1 MDNKKLQEF
10 LSKIEAQSAL
20 PAQSAEGNIQPL
32 GGTVYEDPFEEE
44 VPDKNVDAI
53 IGHATE
59 FVKNHCFT
67 DKSVEIYNVDENG
80 VSGNGE
86 VLDFDMDI
94 MILVDYNSL
103 LRSCGVKRRE
113 VTSCKLVLFGKTK
126 AGHSCSLY
134 PLASKTKICDIGQDN
149 NLYNIDLSAAIGDE
163 STGYFR
169 LGDPNLMD
177 SLVPSM
183 CKVVINDTVTATDF
197 TVYKNSNGEVI
208 AIQAIVSRAMEFKK
222 KYVHNDKYI
231 KLFNVDEV
239 AVYSSS
245 GTLDIGPNIQLA
257 GLVNYTALLRKYDI
271 DPDSVKTCE
280 LVLRGRKENASSV
293 PVCRLDSTAFVCN
306 SRTKANE
313 YFIDLCNFREYDSAD
328 FRIDFANTV
337 DAIDLEQ
344 TQLII
349 NNRVRI
355 EGVLA
360 DRQTISSIKDIDAI
374 SRKAKSYRDSFK
386 FSKGLIKLFCT
397 DGEWLRDENDYLMN
411 DDFTDLIGI
420 LDYKNLLH
428 SLGYALNAVH
438 TCQLLVHGRVPIAGA
453 QKLYSF
459 DNREYIGNIIKNPGS
474 YYMTVDLKN
483 IYEQYG
489 SADFILAQN
498 SNGESFDLSRVK
510 LNVNGN
516 SYSLLDLYNSNGF
529 KEKEIYKSFS
539 LAGGVGVSVNM
550 YDGSAVT
557 SFKSVNADD
566 FIIPVNIT
574 HIHAKGNG
582 SGAYGRGWRLN
593 LNRRLDVS
601 ENDTADTTVYTFTDE
616 AGNSHTFTEIYYYI
630 ENGERRFVDKS
641 LVNIDLNGKLTY
653 NGAEVKKQQTCG
665 GYTLIP
671 ESNDFADSEFL
682 DQRLRE
688 QAELEDY
695 VNSSSRSLSEYV
707 RANSLNGEI
716 LYRMPLLDK
725 SNYKQLISGVTQA
738 SAECLM
744 TESEALQLQSLYSS
758 KQQLTEQISQLSFQ
772 RKQTDLQ
779 EKQLKLQKQQINQQ
793 ASDLL
798 HSKKLSELLSK
809 DIYPSADF
817 IDYSAD
823 RFFKDISLSGFEDE
837 KLPEIRE
844 KMSYKSAVKNLEFLF
859 PEQAPVDNQIKITA
873 EQLSLVSQQ
882 KSILNTQSE
891 MLDKQLRFIDKQINY
906 LITQSSKNLSSVKD
920 AFKKY
925 FGKKAQLDYTL
936 LHSPVNY
943 LKDGNG
949 LISGFNESGALVCI
963 FDAYGNSVAVEYNN
977 SSRIMGLH
985 DSNGKAISF
994 KYSGGKL
1001 ACITDTRGRTVKYG
1015 YTGDKL
1021 TNVTFADGSAINF
1034 TYDGTKLDS
1043 VTSDKGVHGQIRFVN
1058 DKFTA
1063 VRVLSKPITIEK
1075 NMQSGEE
1082 GRYTKLISSAT
1093 FVYGQNSVK
1102 INYLDG
1108 AAEEYEFAGYNKLSR
1123 YSETNELGFKTYTD
1137 YSTNASDGTIVE
1149 VSGNNA
1155 TADVTV
1161 KTYCGTTDKL
1171 LSEQST
1177 VDASDSCTVT
1187 TLKTYVY
1194 DEDERLISETAEKT
1208 TAINGGEEKHTAV
1221 VNYHYNAGGLLILTE
1236 SKIIGEENTSGI
1248 NYTERTYDKN
1258 GNVTKTVSWNSL
1270 DASSKFYTQNDVAEN
1285 GQIIAERNSL
1295 GEISAEYEYAEGTN
1309 AVNTVTQANGSKL
1322 SYGRNPFDFSV
1333 NSVTQSTAD
1342 GEANTTDVLYACGLP
1357 VEVKSGN
1364 TVINYA
1370 YDCKGRKTS
1379 VAINGALQST
1389 YEYTDYSYDSA
1400 TKTKH
1405 FGSVTSVNRISD
1417 TEEVTF
1423 LTEKSGVKDAASG
1436 KIKVTEAYKIDGQT
1450 VLEKIYDKNNNL
1462 TDISDYK
1469 AKTFT
1474 EYTYDARNRIIKA
1487 ETGSNGSEAY
1497 LTESFTYNDR
1507 GELTEQRTNSGV
1519 TLIYS
1524 YTYRDDAARS
1534 LDAVGIDNT
1543 YQIKPATDVN
1553 GRSTGKEIL
1562 KDGSRLC
1569 AEYISYRKVGDH
1581 ATNMPATIWFA
1592 NGTDIK
1598 ENLRYKYDRCGNIAQ
1613 ITRNGDNAV
1622 SYEYDG
1628 LNRLERENN
1637 KLLNKTVIFTY
1648 DTNGNIANRCEY
1660 PYTVKNGEELSELSC
1675 KHFDYIYDGDRLI
1688 KILSDSGEETFA
1700 YNNLG
1705 SPTTYRN
1712 KQLQWQ
1718 YGRLLTKYGDT
1729 TFEYDGLGRRI
1740 KKSDIKYVYDSE
1752 GKLVGG
1758 SDGIYYIYDDK
1769 GIAGFAIP
1777 GYGFHFYRK
1786 DAQGNIIAILD
1797 NDGAVMVRYEYDAWG
1812 NHKVL
1817 DFDGNEI
1824 TDPEHIGHL
1833 NPIRYRGYFYDEET
1847 GLYYLQT
1854 RYYDPTIGRFISQDG
1869 IEYADP
1875 QTPNGINLYAYCAN
1889 NPVMAVD
1896 PMGNSWKS
1904 FWSKVGRFF
1913 AGVASLVIGAA
1924 ITITNLGLSLI
1935 SPLHTVFSEIGLSL
1949 TFYGAGLIG
1958 SVFNSQIY
1966 SDMSAIGWNPF
1977 NSNVDA
1983 VMGSN
1988 ILSFY
1993 KGVPIFRTPKNS
2005 RSGTFGIMLLARN
2018 EEDGAVQHEFGHV
2031 PQLLLLGTVK
2041 FLLYVGIPSAAE
2053 FGPWAHTGSY
2063 EDYYNAPWETMADM
2077 FGGVTGWYGYQ
2088 HTQKEYAYGIMHL
2101 ITAKLG
2107 GPFSFLFAFAR

>member
-20 PAQSAEGNIQPL
+20 PAQLVEGNIQPL

-328 FRIDFANTV
+328 FRINFANTV
-337 DAIDLEQ
+337 DTIDLAQ
-344 TQLII
+344 TQLIV
-349 NNRVRI
+349 NNRIKI

-411 DDFTDLIGI
+411 DEVTDLIGI
-420 LDYKNLLH
+420 LDYKKLMH
-428 SLGYALNAVH
+428 CLGYGLNAVH
-438 TCQLLVHGRVPIAGA
+438 TCQLLVHGRVPVAGA

-459 DNREYIGNIIKNPGS
+459 DNREYIGDVVKNPGS
-474 YYMTVDLKN
+474 YYMTVDLKS

-516 SYSLLDLYNSNGF
+516 TYSLLNLYNSNGF

-566 FIIPVNIT
+566 FIIPVNIS
-574 HIHAKGNG
+574 HIHAEGKGG
-582 SGAYGRGWRLN
+582 GAYGRGWRLN
-593 LNRRLDVS
+593 LDRRLDVS

-616 AGNSHTFTEIYYYI
+616 TGNSHTFTEIYYYI

-695 VNSSSRSLSEYV
+695 VESYERSLSEYV

-716 LYRMPLLDK
+716 LYRMSSLDK
-725 SNYKQLISGVTQA
+725 SSYKQLINGVTQA

-793 ASDLL
+793 VNELL
-798 HSKKLSELLSK
+798 HSKNLSELLSK

-817 IDYSAD
+817 MDYSAD

-906 LITQSSKNLSSVKD
+906 LITQSRKNLSSVKD

-1043 VTSDKGVHGQIRFVN
+1043 VTSDKGVHGLMRFAN
-1058 DKFTA
+1058 DKVTN
-1063 VRVLSKPITIEK
+1063 VSVWSKQLTIEK
-1075 NMQSGEE
+1075 DMQSGEA
-1082 GRYTKLISSAT
+1082 GMYSKLISSAT

-1102 INYLDG
+1102 INYLDD

-1123 YSETNELGFKTYTD
+1123 HSETDELGFKTYTD
-1137 YSTNASDGTIVE
+1137 YSTNASDGTIIA
-1149 VSGNNA
+1149 VSRNNA

-1161 KTYCGTTDKL
+1161 KTYCGTTEKQ

-1177 VDASDSCTVT
+1177 VEASDSCTVT
-1187 TLKTYVY
+1187 TLKTYFY
-1194 DEDERLISETAEKT
+1194 DEDERLVSETVEKT
-1208 TAINGGEEKHTAV
+1208 TAINGVEEKHTAV

-1236 SKIIGEENTSGI
+1236 SKIIGEENTSGV

-1370 YDCKGRKTS
+1370 YDCYGRKTS

-1389 YEYTDYSYDSA
+1389 CNYFDNDFNPSSKVKVKEVIEYINDKEDVAYYSEKMICEDSYGENYIYEHIDTDNGVSVQKYYNNRNKPTKIVERFRNSQSIFEYDA
-1400 TKTKH
+1400 
-1405 FGSVTSVNRISD
+1405 FNRI
-1417 TEEVTF
+1417 TLFKT
-1423 LTEKSGVKDAASG
+1423 T
-1436 KIKVTEAYKIDGQT
+1436 GQT
-1450 VLEKIYDKNNNL
+1450 YLMESFIYNARGEMLNRLVD
-1462 TDISDYK
+1462 SDYGI
-1469 AKTFT
+1469 F
-1474 EYTYDARNRIIKA
+1474 
-1487 ETGSNGSEAY
+1487 
-1497 LTESFTYNDR
+1497 
-1507 GELTEQRTNSGV
+1507 
-1519 TLIYS
+1519 IYA
-1524 YTYRDDAARS
+1524 YTYRNNATRS
-1534 LDAVGIDNT
+1534 LDNISINDV
-1543 YQIKPATDVN
+1543 YSIKPLTDVN
-1553 GRSTGKEIL
+1553 GRSSGKEIL

-1613 ITRNGDNAV
+1613 ITQNGDNAV

-1637 KLLNKTVIFTY
+1637 QLLNKTVIFTY
-1648 DTNGNIANRCEY
+1648 DANGNIANRCEY
-1660 PYTVKNGEELSELSC
+1660 PYTVKNGEELSELTC

-1688 KILSDSGEETFA
+1688 KILSADGEEQFA

-1797 NDGAVMVRYEYDAWG
+1797 TNGNVVVRYEYDAWG

-1817 DFDGNEI
+1817 DGNGNEI

-1913 AGVASLVIGAA
+1913 AGVASIVIGAA